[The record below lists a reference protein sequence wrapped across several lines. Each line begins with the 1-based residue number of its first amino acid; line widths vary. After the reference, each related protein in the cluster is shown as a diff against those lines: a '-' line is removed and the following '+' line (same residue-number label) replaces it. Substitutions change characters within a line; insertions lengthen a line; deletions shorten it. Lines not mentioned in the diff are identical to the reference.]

1 MTWKGLG
8 DLDCFCTQSH
18 PRYNQIV
25 IQDCHLPLLNFGYQ
39 FVNIFEHATKTT
51 HFDPVSPLLQ
61 YIDGIYPLK
70 GSFSGCNQPCSDL
83 CDFSIAR
90 LFNPPCIP
98 PPPALDQNCHLK
110 RSFAGCS
117 STTLLPL
124 HYGWIRKTLKK
135 KCKSLQNY
143 TFVSHLEM
151 YQTYVADANIQ
162 KTLLILVPCPLL
174 LFIALLLSEK
184 ILVTVLRSL
193 SLWTCTSTCAGK
205 VVG

>member
-8 DLDCFCTQSH
+8 DLDLDCTQST

-25 IQDCHLPLLNFGYQ
+25 TQDCHLPLLNVGYQ

-61 YIDGIYPLK
+61 YIDGIYSLK
-70 GSFSGCNQPCSDL
+70 GSFSGCNQPCSEL

-124 HYGWIRKTLKK
+124 HSGLRKTLKK
-135 KCKSLQNY
+135 TVEKLAS
-143 TFVSHLEM
+143 VSHLEM
-151 YQTYVADANIQ
+151 YQTPIS
-162 KTLLILVPCPLL
+162 KK
-174 LFIALLLSEK
+174 LF
-184 ILVTVLRSL
+184 
-193 SLWTCTSTCAGK
+193 
-205 VVG
+205 

>member
-25 IQDCHLPLLNFGYQ
+25 TQDCHLPLLNVGYQ

-70 GSFSGCNQPCSDL
+70 GSFSGCNQPCSEL

-90 LFNPPCIP
+90 LFNPPCFP

-193 SLWTCTSTCAGK
+193 S